1 MLQYLVILLD
11 AATTSY
17 CHYEAAGRTAAPI
30 AAETLEAAIRF
41 AMRENLN
48 VQFVYPAHEL
58 PTYVDELVETV
69 DHTKIKPA
77 RASRTDDADVIVVN
91 GWAEWEACSLRT
103 SVPYVLRTDKQDLF
117 GHANEVT
124 NRLKELTRLNLV
136 LTDVETFTDAD
147 FRHYADALDTLADEI
162 VNLCAAGRM
171 PQVNVLTDRLFLDKM
186 NNCGAGLTQLT
197 LAPDGKFYLCP
208 AFYGSADS
216 SDGMADKKNWQA
228 NSFDA
233 GRLATGPQV
242 KNAQLYRLDHAPLCR
257 RCDAWQCRRCVWL
270 NLRTTFEVNTPSHE
284 QCVVAHTEREASR
297 RLLEKLHQAGISLP
311 GTKEIKK
318 ITYSDPFD
326 IREKW

>member
-11 AATTSY
+11 AAATSY
-17 CHYEAAGRTAAPI
+17 CHYEAAGRTASPI
-30 AAETLEAAIRF
+30 ATETLEAAIRF

-77 RASRTDDADVIVVN
+77 RASRTDDADVIVIN
-91 GWAEWEACSLRT
+91 GWTEWEVCSLRT
-103 SVPYVLRTDKQDLF
+103 GVSYVLRTDKQGFF
-117 GHANEVT
+117 GHASEVT
-124 NRLKELTRLNLV
+124 NRLKELTRLNVV

-162 VNLCAAGRM
+162 VNLCATGRM

-228 NSFDA
+228 DSFDA

-318 ITYSDPFD
+318 ITYLDPFD

>member
-11 AATTSY
+11 AAATSY
-17 CHYEAAGRTAAPI
+17 CHYSTHAHTAAPI

-58 PTYVDELVETV
+58 PAYVDELVETV

-77 RASRTDDADVIVVN
+77 RASRTDDADVIVIN
-91 GWAEWEACSLRT
+91 GWTEWEVCSLRT
-103 SVPYVLRTDKQDLF
+103 GVSYVLRTDKQGFF
-117 GHANEVT
+117 GHASEVT
-124 NRLKELTRLNLV
+124 NRLKELTRLNVV

-162 VNLCAAGRM
+162 VNLCATGRM

-228 NSFDA
+228 DSFDA

-318 ITYSDPFD
+318 ITYLDPFD